1 MTHHVAIV
9 FDSSGTLMHTYR
21 VAKDMES
28 GGTLYDTVA
37 LHLVRESQAL
47 VAIDMPPDAL
57 PNYPPDQVLPR
68 FLAENKID
76 INIGCA
82 SDDIT
87 TDDVRNMLKRN
98 SGGARVSDLLDL
110 VSAVR
115 EKCKDVFYI
124 GTGFVIDVPTGA
136 IHYVV
141 CSGGK
146 LFNGA
151 EATIAKLADCAD
163 LYIASGDSMR
173 NLSVLA
179 DRLKIPH
186 DHVVPVAT
194 PHIKER
200 LITDLQ
206 KTHDTVVMVGD
217 EINDLRAIRA
227 ADVGVLT
234 MQQCSDK
241 LQKLCDSAD
250 ILIPDISSLPE
261 VIRELGL
268 SESLTECLTLTSR
281 ASATSPRQKAS

>member
-1 MTHHVAIV
+1 MTHKVAIV

-28 GGTLYDTVA
+28 RGTLYDTVT
-37 LHLVRESQAL
+37 LHLVSESQAL
-47 VAIDMPPDAL
+47 VAIDISPDAL
-57 PNYPPDQVLPR
+57 SNYPPDQVLPR
-68 FLAENKID
+68 FLSENKID

-87 TDDVRNMLKRN
+87 TDDVRNMLKHDL
-98 SGGARVSDLLDL
+98 GGARVSDLLD
-110 VSAVR
+110 VVAAVR
-115 EKCKDVFYI
+115 EKCKHIFYI
-124 GTGFVIDVPTGA
+124 GTGFVIDVPTGT

-146 LFNGA
+146 LFDGA

-173 NLSVLA
+173 NLSILA
-179 DRLKIPH
+179 DRLKIPQ

-200 LITDLQ
+200 LILDLK
-206 KTHDTVVMVGD
+206 KTYDIVVMVGD

-227 ADVGVLT
+227 ADMGVLT

-250 ILIPDISSLPE
+250 ILIPDISSLPD
-261 VIRELGL
+261 VIRDVKL
-268 SESLTECLTLTSR
+268 SKTPSECLTSR

>member
-1 MTHHVAIV
+1 MTHRIAIV
-9 FDSSGTLMHTYR
+9 FDSSGTLVNTYR

-28 GGTLYDTVA
+28 GGVLCDTVA

-47 VAIDMPPDAL
+47 VAIDIPPDAL
-57 PNYPPDQVLPR
+57 SNYPPDQVLPR
-68 FLAENKID
+68 FLSENKID

-82 SDDIT
+82 SEDIT

-98 SGGARVSDLLDL
+98 LGGARVSDLLEV

-124 GTGFVIDVPTGA
+124 GTGFVIDVPTGT

-146 LFNGA
+146 LFDDT
-151 EATIAKLADCAD
+151 EATITKLADCAD

-179 DRLKIPH
+179 DLLKIPH

-200 LITDLQ
+200 LITDLK
-206 KTHDTVVMVGD
+206 KTYDTVVMVGD

-250 ILIPDISSLPE
+250 ILIPDISSLPD
-261 VIRELGL
+261 VIREITL
-268 SESLTECLTLTSR
+268 SESLAGCLTSR
-281 ASATSPRQKAS
+281 ASATSPHQKAS

>member
-1 MTHHVAIV
+1 MTHRVAIV
-9 FDSSGTLMHTYR
+9 FDSSGTLVNTYR
-21 VAKDMES
+21 VAKDMER
-28 GGTLYDTVA
+28 GGMLCDTVA

-47 VAIDMPPDAL
+47 VAIDIHPDMI

-68 FLAENKID
+68 FLSENNID

-87 TDDVRNMLKRN
+87 TDDVRNMLKHN
-98 SGGARVSDLLDL
+98 LGGARVSDLLEV

-115 EKCKDVFYI
+115 AKCKDVFYI

-146 LFNGA
+146 LFDDT
-151 EATIAKLADCAD
+151 EATITELADCAD

-179 DRLKIPH
+179 DLLKIPQ

-200 LITDLQ
+200 LITDLK
-206 KTHDTVVMVGD
+206 KTYDTVVMVGD

-234 MQQCSDK
+234 MQQCSAK

-250 ILIPDISSLPE
+250 ILIPDISSLPD
-261 VIRELGL
+261 VIREMEL
-268 SESLTECLTLTSR
+268 SESLSECLTSR
-281 ASATSPRQKAS
+281 ASAASPRQKAS

>member
-1 MTHHVAIV
+1 MTHRVAIV
-9 FDSSGTLMHTYR
+9 FDSSGTLVNTYR
-21 VAKDMES
+21 VAKDMER
-28 GGTLYDTVA
+28 GGMLCDTVA

-47 VAIDMPPDAL
+47 VAIDIPPDML
-57 PNYPPDQVLPR
+57 PNYPPDQVLPL
-68 FLAENKID
+68 FLNENKID

-87 TDDVRNMLKRN
+87 TDDVRNMLKHN
-98 SGGARVSDLLDL
+98 LGGARVSDLLEV

-115 EKCKDVFYI
+115 VKCKDVFYI

-146 LFNGA
+146 LFDDA
-151 EATIAKLADCAD
+151 EATIAQLADCAD

-179 DRLKIPH
+179 DLLKIPH

-200 LITDLQ
+200 LILDLK
-206 KTHDTVVMVGD
+206 KTYDTVVMVGD

-234 MQQCSDK
+234 MQQCSEK

-250 ILIPDISSLPE
+250 ILIPDISSLPD
-261 VIRELGL
+261 VIRDW
-268 SESLTECLTLTSR
+268 CYP
-281 ASATSPRQKAS
+281 SP

>member
-1 MTHHVAIV
+1 MTHRVAIV

-21 VAKDMES
+21 VAKDIES

-47 VAIDMPPDAL
+47 VAIDLPPDML
-57 PNYPPDQVLPR
+57 PNYPPDQVLPL
-68 FLAENKID
+68 FLSENKID

-87 TDDVRNMLKRN
+87 TDDVLNMLKRN
-98 SGGARVSDLLDL
+98 SGGARVSDLLD
-110 VSAVR
+110 VVAAVR
-115 EKCKDVFYI
+115 EKCKNVFYI

-146 LFNGA
+146 LFDGA

-200 LITDLQ
+200 LILDLQ
-206 KTHDTVVMVGD
+206 RTHDTVVMVGD

-234 MQQCSDK
+234 MQQCSAK

-250 ILIPDISSLPE
+250 ILIPDISSLPD
-261 VIRELGL
+261 VIREMEL
-268 SESLTECLTLTSR
+268 SESLTECLTSR

>member
-1 MTHHVAIV
+1 MTHKFAIV
-9 FDSSGTLMHTYR
+9 FDSSGTLMHMYR

-28 GGTLYDTVA
+28 GGTLYDAVT
-37 LHLVRESQAL
+37 LHLVRDSQAL
-47 VAIDMPPDAL
+47 VAIDIPPDAL

-68 FLAENKID
+68 FLSENKID

-82 SDDIT
+82 SDDIA

-98 SGGARVSDLLDL
+98 SGGARVSDLLDV

-115 EKCKDVFYI
+115 AKCKDVFYI

-146 LFNGA
+146 LFDGA
-151 EATIAKLADCAD
+151 EATITKLADCAD

-186 DHVVPVAT
+186 DQVVPVAT

-200 LITDLQ
+200 LITDLK
-206 KTHDTVVMVGD
+206 KTHDAVVMVGD

-250 ILIPDISSLPE
+250 ILIPDISSLPD
-261 VIRELGL
+261 VIKEMEL
-268 SESLTECLTLTSR
+268 SKSLTECLTSR
-281 ASATSPRQKAS
+281 VSATSPRQKAS

>member
-1 MTHHVAIV
+1 MTHNVAIV

-21 VAKDMES
+21 VAKDVE
-28 GGTLYDTVA
+28 GGGSLYDTVT
-37 LHLVRESQAL
+37 LHLVSESQAL
-47 VAIDMPPDAL
+47 VAIDISPDAL
-57 PNYPPDQVLPR
+57 SNHSPDQILPR
-68 FLAENKID
+68 FLSENKID

-98 SGGARVSDLLDL
+98 LGDARVSDLMD
-110 VSAVR
+110 VVAAVR

-146 LFNGA
+146 IFDGA
-151 EATIAKLADCAD
+151 EATITKLADCVD

-179 DRLKIPH
+179 DRLKIPQ

-194 PHIKER
+194 PLIKER
-200 LITDLQ
+200 LILDLR
-206 KTHDTVVMVGD
+206 KTYDTVVMVGD

-250 ILIPDISSLPE
+250 ILIPDISSLPD
-261 VIRELGL
+261 VIEDLKL
-268 SESLTECLTLTSR
+268 SESLAECLTSR
-281 ASATSPRQKAS
+281 ASATSPHQKAS

>member
-1 MTHHVAIV
+1 MTHSVAIV

-47 VAIDMPPDAL
+47 VAIDLPPDAL
-57 PNYPPDQVLPR
+57 PNYPPDQVLPL
-68 FLAENKID
+68 FLAENKIG

-98 SGGARVSDLLDL
+98 LEGARVSDLLDV

-146 LFNGA
+146 LFDGA
-151 EATIAKLADCAD
+151 EATITKLADCAD

-200 LITDLQ
+200 LIKDLQ

-217 EINDLRAIRA
+217 EINDLRAGYTYTGYLVSSGCYQGDGAIQVPDRMSHQPR
-227 ADVGVLT
+227 VCNVSTSESVLISIPFI
-234 MQQCSDK
+234 CSPRPFEI
-241 LQKLCDSAD
+241 SART
-250 ILIPDISSLPE
+250 S
-261 VIRELGL
+261 GL
-268 SESLTECLTLTSR
+268 S
-281 ASATSPRQKAS
+281 

>member
-1 MTHHVAIV
+1 MTHTVAIV

-28 GGTLYDTVA
+28 GGTLYDAVT
-37 LHLVRESQAL
+37 LHLVSESQAL
-47 VAIDMPPDAL
+47 VAIDVPPDAL
-57 PNYPPDQVLPR
+57 SNYPPDQVLSR
-68 FLAENKID
+68 FLSENKID

-87 TDDVRNMLKRN
+87 TDDVRNMLKHG
-98 SGGARVSDLLDL
+98 SGGAHVSDLLD
-110 VSAVR
+110 VVAAVR

-146 LFNGA
+146 LFDGA
-151 EATIAKLADCAD
+151 EATITELADCTD
-163 LYIASGDSMR
+163 MYIASGDSMR

-179 DRLKIPH
+179 GRLKIPQ

-194 PHIKER
+194 PLIKER
-200 LITDLQ
+200 LIMDLR
-206 KTHDTVVMVGD
+206 KTYDTVIMVGD

-250 ILIPDISSLPE
+250 ILIPGISSLPDS
-261 VIRELGL
+261 IRELKL
-268 SESLTECLTLTSR
+268 SKHLTECLTSR